1 MANSLVK
8 TSTRV
13 PKMVVFDLDYTLW
26 PFWVDT
32 HVNPPFHKSGDGKV
46 VDSRGCVVKYYPDTP
61 KVLKYLQDKNIGIS
75 VASRTGETD
84 GAEQLIQLF
93 GWNKYFENKQ
103 IYPGSKDTHINKI
116 SKKCNI
122 KLDEMIFFDDEQRN
136 IVDLERLGV
145 VSILVKNG
153 MTMPVLINGLKT
165 FSDIRSN
172 V

>member
-1 MANSLVK
+1 
-8 TSTRV
+8 
-13 PKMVVFDLDYTLW
+13 MVVFDLDYTLW

-46 VDSRGCVVKYYPDTP
+46 VDYRGCVIKHYPDIP
-61 KVLKYLQDKNIGIS
+61 KILKYLQDKNIGIS

-93 GWNKYFENKQ
+93 GWNKYFQNKQ
-103 IYPGSKDTHINKI
+103 IYPGSKVKHINKI

-122 KLDEMIFFDDEQRN
+122 KLEEMIFFDDEQRN

-153 MTMPVLINGLKT
+153 MTMSVLIQGLKK